1 MPVGFYASGGLGM
14 SQKNCF
20 VLAFPLWILKFRAVC
35 TESSAVAFTS
45 EHLLAVRMPKPPCLK
60 AGGGIRTQDVW
71 VRRQTRWWQLTARAD
86 HALGCAWGT
95 RNARHNLLRDQLAA
109 LIAEAGGRAQSEQMV
124 AEYAPHVARKADVRA
139 SFGPGALRIYYDIVV
154 AHPFKT
160 RVPTGERGALLNATP
175 EADAAVKTAERRKRN
190 DYAPPANDAGAL
202 LGRAVAI
209 VPMAFDTHGRW
220 GPAAVDAVRRCARRL
235 LRMPD
240 AIRSVQR
247 KGLYLK
253 LLASWRA
260 EASCLLMRG
269 LGLCSGG
276 AGGGDG
282 EHPEGER
289 GGVTGPT
296 GYADLLINRLCL
308 TFSVDDAT
316 TGRSVELVPGGS
328 DKDVTAENVA
338 EYVKLRTEWELEGR
352 FVPVMPHV
360 QKGFYCIVPPDILEA
375 FSRMVTAEEL
385 DVMLTGHGINIQD
398 WRQNTEYY
406 GYDENSDIIKW
417 FWDAVEGFTPQ
428 ELEDLWTFISGSKG
442 VPPGGFGNLTNA
454 AGEAIRFTIA
464 KVTASAA
471 HLPVKASVLPRL
483 LLLALGHASF
493 EPGKLL
499 QLVFFVSLVTASFDL
514 AIVSLW
520 LWFVPLCRLWRGSLL
535 FASRMKSEISGHGG
549 AFVPLCSSMA
559 AVGTSASA
567 ATDLFGVLR
576 DRRASEDE
584 LEKAAR
590 SLASTGNLKG
600 PRDFT
605 QVLSAFARRGLWQKA
620 AHWLQ
625 VMQETGLKPDVF
637 ARSVIISACEK
648 GGQWQA
654 ALAQLSEIRQSR
666 DQPDVVAYSS
676 AISSLASCSSSAAC
690 WQLAFALL
698 DEMRAAAL
706 RPNVVTYSAAMSAV
720 QRGSHWPAALAL
732 LDELLASDK
741 GAADVVV
748 LGAAVSAC
756 AQGGHWEGA
765 LALLREAPETWPR
778 LREAQRGSGE
788 QRSLLMVRNAAI
800 SACERAGRW
809 QVALC
814 LLSEMCLG
822 CSNNSSSSVQK
833 PPAPDVVSYS
843 STISACGAGSQWPW
857 SLALLTEMGSRNLQ
871 PTVVV
876 TYGAALG
883 SCAQGD
889 QWERALALLV
899 DMKAAGVE
907 INDVAL
913 KAAAS
918 ACERAEV
925 GSRSDLPLS
934 LPSLV
939 PSTSGLLV
947 QFCIIQGDQR
957 GRVELRGWLSAGTL
971 GHEGL
976 LRGLMMD
983 GAWPSDVSASLFV
996 GGDALHLTSGVQ
1008 QLVMTA
1014 QGCHE
1019 DGRARYRPAT
1029 LRNWEDVLWRSR
1041 GPDNVVRL
1049 SLCGMAGE
1057 ITGQELC
1064 YAIGWL
1070 CMEASDS
1077 DVQRC
1082 GRAEVERERGGL
1094 LRVLEGLD
1102 SLSDYTFSAML
1113 MAREW
1118 PPPDTKR
1125 HLLEPGNASPFRE
1138 EAGSVSKS
1146 KEHAGNEAEG
1156 SSAEDTLLRFIA
1168 AQEGNPLLDPRF
1180 ALRVCSERGLVRA
1193 MVLLYGLMGMHEE
1206 AVEVA
1211 LQHEDIALAKHSAC
1225 KPPDSD
1231 RRLRQKLWLRIVE
1244 NQALTG
1250 DVQKIT
1256 GLIRE
1261 SQELTVRDVLPFMSD
1276 SMTIDAFQSEIC
1288 ECLDSYEGQIVTL
1301 RQEMDDHRRALTS
1314 FKEDL
1319 KQAEERC
1326 VVIAPDQACEIC
1338 GAAVVRERFYA
1349 FACSHCFHEAC
1360 LRALVL
1366 PSLEP
1371 ERKERF
1377 FKLEATRLQHQ
1388 AAAAG
1393 AAPSPG
1399 QIEDGQTLAEVEDEL
1414 DSILADDCPLC
1425 GQLMIDTILRPF
1437 IDPDEEAEVES
1448 WAIK

>member
-1 MPVGFYASGGLGM
+1 MAVRVGFEPSL
-14 SQKNCF
+14 
-20 VLAFPLWILKFRAVC
+20 
-35 TESSAVAFTS
+35 
-45 EHLLAVRMPKPPCLK
+45 
-60 AGGGIRTQDVW
+60 
-71 VRRQTRWWQLTARAD
+71 
-86 HALGCAWGT
+86 
-95 RNARHNLLRDQLAA
+95 
-109 LIAEAGGRAQSEQMV
+109 
-124 AEYAPHVARKADVRA
+124 
-139 SFGPGALRIYYDIVV
+139 ALRRPGD
-154 AHPFKT
+154 
-160 RVPTGERGALLNATP
+160 
-175 EADAAVKTAERRKRN
+175 
-190 DYAPPANDAGAL
+190 
-202 LGRAVAI
+202 
-209 VPMAFDTHGRW
+209 
-220 GPAAVDAVRRCARRL
+220 
-235 LRMPD
+235 
-240 AIRSVQR
+240 RS
-247 KGLYLK
+247 
-253 LLASWRA
+253 
-260 EASCLLMRG
+260 C
-269 LGLCSGG
+269 
-276 AGGGDG
+276 
-282 EHPEGER
+282 
-289 GGVTGPT
+289 
-296 GYADLLINRLCL
+296 
-308 TFSVDDAT
+308 
-316 TGRSVELVPGGS
+316 
-328 DKDVTAENVA
+328 
-338 EYVKLRTEWELEGR
+338 
-352 FVPVMPHV
+352 
-360 QKGFYCIVPPDILEA
+360 
-375 FSRMVTAEEL
+375 
-385 DVMLTGHGINIQD
+385 
-398 WRQNTEYY
+398 
-406 GYDENSDIIKW
+406 
-417 FWDAVEGFTPQ
+417 
-428 ELEDLWTFISGSKG
+428 
-442 VPPGGFGNLTNA
+442 
-454 AGEAIRFTIA
+454 
-464 KVTASAA
+464 
-471 HLPVKASVLPRL
+471 
-483 LLLALGHASF
+483 
-493 EPGKLL
+493 
-499 QLVFFVSLVTASFDL
+499 
-514 AIVSLW
+514 
-520 LWFVPLCRLWRGSLL
+520 
-535 FASRMKSEISGHGG
+535 
-549 AFVPLCSSMA
+549 MA

-620 AHWLQ
+620 AHWLH

-637 ARSVIISACEK
+637 ARSVIISAK

-654 ALAQLSEIRQSR
+654 ALAQLSDIRQSR

-676 AISSLASCSSSAAC
+676 AISSLASCSNLFGS
-690 WQLAFALL
+690 
-698 DEMRAAAL
+698 DECCAEGL
-706 RPNVVTYSAAMSAV
+706 
-720 QRGSHWPAALAL
+720 ALASCPR
-732 LDELLASDK
+732 AVGR

-939 PSTSGLLV
+939 PKTSGLLV

-971 GHEGL
+971 GHTPGRAPAQPDDGRRLAERR
-976 LRGLMMD
+976 LR
-983 GAWPSDVSASLFV
+983 
-996 GGDALHLTSGVQ
+996 DALHLTSGVQ

-1029 LRNWEDVLWRSR
+1029 LRTCCGDPADALTCLGFPGPNDELPAVALVLSAAASATASYGQLQKLAAEAALSPTLRRKPRRVFVILGGAHGFDNQDDRSLSSLSFEEELLALLR
-1041 GPDNVVRL
+1041 ERL
-1049 SLCGMAGE
+1049 GGMAGE
-1057 ITGQELC
+1057 ITGQDTPSELC

-1102 SLSDYTFSAML
+1102 SLRREAMRYHPEL
-1113 MAREW
+1113 SGQGGSMGDGEGQTSSFR
-1118 PPPDTKR
+1118 TGS
-1125 HLLEPGNASPFRE
+1125 LLFDRNLVGCVGEDSKCGAAGSWASGTAVLNALIVLYACDCTSQRSEGE

-1326 VVIAPDQACEIC
+1326 VVIAPDQ
-1338 GAAVVRERFYA
+1338 
-1349 FACSHCFHEAC
+1349 
-1360 LRALVL
+1360 
-1366 PSLEP
+1366 
-1371 ERKERF
+1371 
-1377 FKLEATRLQHQ
+1377 
-1388 AAAAG
+1388 
-1393 AAPSPG
+1393 
-1399 QIEDGQTLAEVEDEL
+1399 
-1414 DSILADDCPLC
+1414 
-1425 GQLMIDTILRPF
+1425 
-1437 IDPDEEAEVES
+1437 
-1448 WAIK
+1448 